1 MMQKIGAMAIAFG
14 LVAIIAAFVGI
25 LMWLIWPHV
34 IPAIFPNLVD
44 FGYISRNPNVWT
56 CLGFSFLVSLIG
68 SASRGGSKKS

>member
-44 FGYISRNPNVWT
+44 FG
-56 CLGFSFLVSLIG
+56 
-68 SASRGGSKKS
+68 